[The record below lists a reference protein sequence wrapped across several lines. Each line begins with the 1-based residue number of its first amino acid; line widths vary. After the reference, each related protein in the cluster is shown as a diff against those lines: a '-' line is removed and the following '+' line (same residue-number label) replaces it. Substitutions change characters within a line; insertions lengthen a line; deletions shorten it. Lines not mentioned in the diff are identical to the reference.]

1 MVVITFHRLRLMVL
15 AFFAP
20 EIVTAWAA
28 WQLLCARQATK
39 DFIDA
44 GFGAQHAKP
53 HSDGRVRWRK
63 LVDVLFSFMLNSS
76 RSSGDGWTLTH
87 GFFAGM
93 GGFVLCVDG
102 EPRATLTPDELVR
115 FVGEGT
121 VDEPVIT
128 EAEIK
133 DRSKGDAL
141 SKCVA
146 ILQLVWFVIQLIA
159 RYAQNLPVTLLEIDT
174 LGVTIMACIS
184 YGLWL
189 YKPKDIE
196 CPYVVRWNAHVP
208 PPPPGSLTN
217 DKGRIPAY
225 VLLSQ
230 LFNSKIRW
238 SRRLTRGMIVFI
250 IEGFSGMVFGGI
262 HCLGWNSLFPR
273 HVEQTLW
280 RVASIGA
287 TVGMLAVFLICFGLA
302 ALLDLVFRLSESDG
316 TSESGGISGIRE
328 CKNAHWRK
336 IVVFLGITNIYCWA
350 RLALIVLM
358 MLNLRSLPPGAYYT
372 VAWNK
377 FIPHANL

>member
-1 MVVITFHRLRLMVL
+1 
-15 AFFAP
+15 
-20 EIVTAWAA
+20 
-28 WQLLCARQATK
+28 
-39 DFIDA
+39 
-44 GFGAQHAKP
+44 
-53 HSDGRVRWRK
+53 
-63 LVDVLFSFMLNSS
+63 
-76 RSSGDGWTLTH
+76 
-87 GFFAGM
+87 
-93 GGFVLCVDG
+93 
-102 EPRATLTPDELVR
+102 
-115 FVGEGT
+115 
-121 VDEPVIT
+121 
-128 EAEIK
+128 
-133 DRSKGDAL
+133 
-141 SKCVA
+141 
-146 ILQLVWFVIQLIA
+146 
-159 RYAQNLPVTLLEIDT
+159 
-174 LGVTIMACIS
+174 
-184 YGLWL
+184 
-189 YKPKDIE
+189 
-196 CPYVVRWNAHVP
+196 
-208 PPPPGSLTN
+208 
-217 DKGRIPAY
+217 
-225 VLLSQ
+225 
-230 LFNSKIRW
+230 
-238 SRRLTRGMIVFI
+238 MIVFI